1 MNVRLTNARLRPL
14 GTAVI
19 LLAAMLVPAAVLA
32 QPVQAAVEEYAQAKA
47 RADADEA
54 ALPAL
59 AASTLRAAQ
68 ERLSQAGVAQCAT
81 QDPDLSAFV
90 IVAQLDAEGRVA
102 RTWRQGDS
110 PLAACFEQQ
119 VAARQLPAPPAAPFY
134 VSFEMSFT
142 P

>member
-1 MNVRLTNARLRPL
+1 MSTGPRLLLIGGA
-14 GTAVI
+14 
-19 LLAAMLVPAAVLA
+19 LLAALLVPAAATSA
-32 QPVQAAVEEYAQAKA
+32 QAVEGYAQAKA

-68 ERLSQAGVAQCAT
+68 ERLSQAAVAQCAT

-90 IVAQLDAEGRVA
+90 VVAQLDAEGRVA

-110 PLAACFEQQ
+110 PLAMCFEQQ
-119 VAARQLPAPPAAPFY
+119 VAARQLPAPATAPFF